1 MNGTIPGSFKDC
13 EDESNIPVNQPIR
26 LHRIFIGKYKSMEN
40 NGWYLKMLAWREAHI
55 KQRNFIL
62 ILSFAIG
69 IFTAIAAF
77 LLKSII
83 HLIQHLLTSHF
94 SHQDVNYWYLL
105 FPVVGIFITSL
116 FVRYIVKD
124 DISRGVTRILYAI
137 SQRKSILKLHNTWTS
152 LVGSSITIGFGGSVG
167 AEAPIVLTGSAIAS
181 NLGNFFKMDQKTL
194 MLLVGCGAAGAIGGI
209 FKAPIAGLMFT
220 LEVLML
226 DMTLTAIAPLLISSV
241 TATSLS
247 YFFSGSAAVFQ
258 FSKYEPFAIERIP
271 YLILLGVICG
281 LVSLY
286 FTRGM
291 NKIEGFFRKYKNPYS
306 KLAIGASILSLLIF
320 IFPPLY
326 GEGYNTIVALLNGQ
340 SASVLNQSFFLE
352 MGNSPWVIIVYLG
365 LIVIFKIF
373 ASAATT
379 ASGGVGGIFAP
390 SLFVGCL
397 TGFVVAKVLTVFGFH
412 IPLENF
418 ALAGMSGLMSG
429 VMHAPLTGIFLIAEL
444 TGGYNLFMTLMI
456 VSVVSYLTI
465 MLFEPHSLYAMR
477 LAQKGELLTHHKDK
491 AILTMLKMENF
502 IETDFIELYPEMTL
516 GELVKNISHS
526 KRNLFPVLDP
536 RTRVIIG
543 IVLVDEVRNI
553 MFRQDLYNRFKVKK
567 LMTAMPA
574 MLHTDMP
581 MGKVMDIFEDT
592 GTWYLPVVDDNKV
605 YLGFCSKSK
614 VFNSYRHVL
623 VHFSEE

>member
-1 MNGTIPGSFKDC
+1 
-13 EDESNIPVNQPIR
+13 
-26 LHRIFIGKYKSMEN
+26 MEN
-40 NGWYLKMLAWREAHI
+40 RNWYLRMIAWREAHV

-69 IFTAIAAF
+69 IFAAIAAF
-77 LLKSII
+77 VLRTII

-105 FPVVGIFITSL
+105 FPIVGILITSL

-124 DISRGVTRILYAI
+124 DISHGVTRILYAF

-152 LVGSSITIGFGGSVG
+152 IVGSSITIGFGGSVG
-167 AEAPIVLTGSAIAS
+167 AEAPIVLTGAAIGS

-194 MLLVGCGAAGAIGGI
+194 MLLVGCGSAGAIGGI

-247 YFFSGSAAVFQ
+247 YFFSGSNFMFQ

-271 YLILLGVICG
+271 YLILLGIICG

-291 NKIEGFFRKYKNPYS
+291 NKIESFFRRYKNPYS
-306 KLAIGASILSLLIF
+306 KLIIGGLILSILIF

-326 GEGYNTIVALLNGQ
+326 GEGYDTIVALLNGQ
-340 SASVLNQSFFLE
+340 SSSVLNQSFFLGL
-352 MGNSPWVIIVYLG
+352 GNSPWVIVIYLS

-373 ASAATT
+373 ASASTT
-379 ASGGVGGIFAP
+379 SAGGVGGIFAP

-397 TGFVVAKVLTVFGFH
+397 TGFVVSQVLSFLGIH
-412 IPLENF
+412 APEANF

-465 MLFEPHSLYAMR
+465 ILFEPHSLYAMR
-477 LAQKGELLTHHKDK
+477 LAKKGELLTHHKDK

-502 IETDFIELYPEMTL
+502 IETDFITLYPDMTL
-516 GELVKNISHS
+516 GELVKKISKS
-526 KRNLFPVLDP
+526 KRNIFPVVNPVTNRLN
-536 RTRVIIG
+536 G

-553 MFRQDLYNRFKVKK
+553 MFRPDLYNRFKVNK
-567 LMTAMPA
+567 LMTSPPA
-574 MLHTDMP
+574 LLNASMP
-581 MGKVMDIFEDT
+581 METVMDIFEDT
-592 GTWYLPVVDDNKV
+592 NSWYLPVVDDNKV

-614 VFNSYRHVL
+614 IFNSYRHVL